1 MKVEG
6 NMKLIC
12 REKTSDFSRN
22 CYQSGNTQKVAGNKR
37 K

>member
-12 REKTSDFSRN
+12 REKTSDFSRK
-22 CYQSGNTQKVAGNKR
+22 CYQSGKYPKSGGK
-37 K
+37 